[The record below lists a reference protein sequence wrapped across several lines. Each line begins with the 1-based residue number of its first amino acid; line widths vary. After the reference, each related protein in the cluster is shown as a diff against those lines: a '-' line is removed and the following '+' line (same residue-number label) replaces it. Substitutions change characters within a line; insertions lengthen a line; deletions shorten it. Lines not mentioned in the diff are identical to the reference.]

1 MAIKP
6 VCDKCG
12 KELTEFGAILLSPPN
27 QDSEVKKFH
36 LCKVCYQEIIASF
49 NNINTNKQLL

>member
-12 KELTEFGAILLSPPN
+12 KELTEFGAILLSPPDQEN
-27 QDSEVKKFH
+27 NVKKLH
-36 LCKVCYQEIIASF
+36 LCKECYHKIVATF
-49 NNINTNKQLL
+49 DV

>member
-12 KELTEFGAILLSPPN
+12 NELEEFGAIILSPP
-27 QDSEVKKFH
+27 DSENKVKKYHF
-36 LCKVCYQEIIASF
+36 CKSCF
-49 NNINTNKQLL
+49 NKLELKE

>member
-6 VCDKCG
+6 VCDRCG

-27 QDSEVKKFH
+27 TENTVKKLH
-36 LCKVCYQEIIASF
+36 LCIDCYEIVISDF
-49 NNINTNKQLL
+49 KNQ